1 MKPKLYIIK
10 IGGALIDQEDELEV
24 FLKKFA
30 TISEAKILVHG
41 GGKLTTTLAEQLH
54 IPQNMVNGRR
64 VTDAKTLDIATMV
77 YAGKINKTIVAKL
90 QGYDCDALG
99 ISGADANVI
108 QAEKRT
114 VEDVDFGYVGDVS
127 SESVNRK
134 RVKSFLKIGLTP
146 VFSAITHDHHGA
158 LYNTNADSI
167 ASVLAQALSKK
178 YDVELIYCFDKN
190 GVMLDVDNSESVF
203 KTLNEEQQTELT
215 DQGILNKGILPK
227 LKNAFLAKN
236 NEVDKVFLINETKL
250 LEHINYGNQ
259 GTEIQI
265 Q

>member
-30 TISEAKILVHG
+30 TIPEAKILVHG

-54 IPQNMVNGRR
+54 VPQNMVNGRR

-90 QGYDCDALG
+90 QSYDCDALG

-108 QAEKRT
+108 QAEKRE
-114 VEDVDFGYVGDVS
+114 VEEVDFGYVGDVS
-127 SESVNRK
+127 SESVNKK
-134 RVKSFLKIGLTP
+134 RIKSFLKIGLTP

-178 YDVELIYCFDKN
+178 YDVELVYCFDKD
-190 GVMLDVDNSESVF
+190 GIMIDLDDPTSLVPLLDNE
-203 KTLNEEQQTELT
+203 KQKELMEK
-215 DQGILNKGILPK
+215 GCLNKGILPK
-227 LKNAFLAKN
+227 LKNAFLAKEN
-236 NEVDKVFLINETKL
+236 DVHKVFLINETKL
-250 LEHINYGNQ
+250 LEHINHGNQ
-259 GTEIQI
+259 GTEICL
-265 Q
+265 